1 MFSAIPSDISTA
13 VEAQWAARMSLC
25 AALNAKTLDT
35 LNKLIELNLHTLQ
48 KTLARVT
55 APEPQPPTVD
65 ETLEYGRQ
73 LSHIAFDA
81 GVEYLRMLQPSIAVT
96 EQQLTRQFESL
107 AEKAPA
113 PNAGI
118 LELLRNALGQA
129 NSGYDNLIKAS
140 EQAASAIG
148 AAAAVLPANSKAAG
162 SASATKR
169 QPAAKTAKSG
179 KRTATTR

>member
-13 VEAQWAARMSLC
+13 IEAQWSARMGLF
-25 AALNAKTLDT
+25 AALNAKALDT
-35 LNKLIELNLHTLQ
+35 LNKVTELNMHTLQ
-48 KTLARVT
+48 QALARAT
-55 APEPQPPTVD
+55 AAEPKQPTVD
-65 ETLEYGRQ
+65 ETLEYGHR

-96 EQQLTRQFESL
+96 EQQLTQQVASL

-118 LELLRNALGQA
+118 LDMLRNAFGQA
-129 NSGYDNLIKAS
+129 TSGYDNLVKAS

-148 AAAAVLPANSKAAG
+148 AAAAVHPADSKPAKRAPVLKTVKSSKRAA
-162 SASATKR
+162 
-169 QPAAKTAKSG
+169 TA
-179 KRTATTR
+179 R

>member
-13 VEAQWAARMSLC
+13 VEAQWAARMGLF

-35 LNKLIELNLHTLQ
+35 LNQLTELNTHTLQ
-48 KTLARVT
+48 QTLARVS
-55 APEPQPPTVD
+55 ASEPQAPTVD

-73 LSHIAFDA
+73 LSRITFEA

-96 EQQLTRQFESL
+96 EQQLTRQVESL

-113 PNAGI
+113 PNVGI
-118 LELLRNALGQA
+118 LDLLRNAFNQA
-129 NSGYDNLIKAS
+129 TSGYDNLIKAS

-148 AAAAVLPANSKAAG
+148 AASAVRPSDAKPAK
-162 SASATKR
+162 SASAAKR
-169 QPAAKTAKSG
+169 PATAKTVKNG
-179 KRTATTR
+179 KRAVTAR